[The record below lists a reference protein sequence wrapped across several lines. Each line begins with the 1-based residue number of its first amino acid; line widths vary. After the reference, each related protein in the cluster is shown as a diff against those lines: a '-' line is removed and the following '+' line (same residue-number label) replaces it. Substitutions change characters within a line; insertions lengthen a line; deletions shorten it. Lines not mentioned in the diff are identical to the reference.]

1 MALFGRSG
9 DLSYD
14 DLLNRLTE
22 LERRVAILER
32 AGHGGG
38 VSPAPQARPQPIVGA
53 GVSPEVMRL
62 AADGQKI
69 HAIKRLREE
78 TGMGLKEAKD
88 VVDRL

>member
-9 DLSYD
+9 ELSYD

-22 LERRVAILER
+22 LERRVAVLER
-32 AGHGGG
+32 AAGGHDAA
-38 VSPAPQARPQPIVGA
+38 PAPQPRRQSYGGP

-69 HAIKRLREE
+69 TAIKLLREQ
-78 TGMGLKEAKD
+78 TGLGLKEAKD
-88 VVDRL
+88 IVDRL

>member
-14 DLLNRLTE
+14 DLLNRITE
-22 LERRVAILER
+22 LERRVSVLER
-32 AGHGGG
+32 AGRGDS
-38 VSPAPQARPQPIVGA
+38 VSPPPPARPQPSAGT

-69 HAIKRLREE
+69 QAIKRLREE
-78 TGMGLKEAKD
+78 TGLGLKEAKNI
-88 VVDRL
+88 VDRL